1 MYTLPTGRIVNSLK
15 NWPVV
20 PPETQPEPATSIPVI
35 DPAQHADPQRAAEVA
50 HRMSFRW

>member
-15 NWPVV
+15 NWPVSY
-20 PPETQPEPATSIPVI
+20 PETQPESAASILVI
-35 DPAQHADPQRAAEVA
+35 DPAQHANPERAAEAA